1 MKNNNTIDMLTDIIA
16 LINSEDY
23 DATIPNLAESC
34 NVPIEFVRKCLLRLI
49 QNSILSSC
57 INGEDPTSSDPDYSF
72 MDEYLD
78 NKELIAT
85 GILKGHYDHILWTID
100 LKVLDHNESQLLSL
114 TPLQYSAIE
123 ELDESK
129 NSFKYGAIYETKNN
143 IRKVEKNE
151 RKNQDLIQVAI
162 DSRTAISFN
171 YKTRSGKIESH
182 TGFPVNIATNV
193 IENWIYF
200 ELANETSIY
209 RLDRI
214 TGSVKSV
221 NSDESFPKL
230 KDNPNKKFMWGASF
244 NENESE
250 KPVHVKL
257 VISDKRQNLIHK
269 IKNDIRHRK
278 GICSFTKRGDFYY
291 YEDDIIGIK
300 EFRRWLRSYGS
311 SIQVIEPSYI
321 RKDIT
326 QKAYETLSYYQE
338 SEKWKDL

>member
-1 MKNNNTIDMLTDIIA
+1 MDNNNTIDMLTDIIA

-34 NVPIEFVRKCLLRLI
+34 NVPIKFVRKCILRLI

-57 INGEDPTSSDPDYSF
+57 INGEDPKSSDPDYSF

-78 NKELIAT
+78 NKENIST
-85 GILKGHYDHILWTID
+85 GILKGSYDHILWTID
-100 LKVLDHNESQLLSL
+100 LKVLDHSESQLLSL

-143 IRKVEKNE
+143 IRKAEKNE
-151 RKNQDLIQVAI
+151 RKNQDQIQVAI
-162 DSRTAISFN
+162 DSHSAISFN
-171 YKTRSGKIESH
+171 YKTKGGKIENH
-182 TGFPVNIATNV
+182 TGFPVNITTNV
-193 IENWIYF
+193 IDNWIYF

-209 RLDRI
+209 RLDRV
-214 TGSVKSV
+214 TGYVKSI

-230 KDNPNKKFMWGASF
+230 KEKIYNKYIWGSSF
-244 NENESE
+244 KEND

-257 VISDKRQNLIHK
+257 VISDTRSTLIQK

-278 GICSFTKRGDFYY
+278 GIYSFKKIDSLYY
-291 YEDDIIGIK
+291 YEDDIIGMP

-321 RKDIT
+321 RNEIT
-326 QKAYETLSYYQE
+326 EAAYKTLSYYQE
-338 SEKWKDL
+338 SENWKDL